1 METKKKQFNWYAI
14 WSQGVNTH
22 EFVFASNIE
31 EARTKFKTYPQYAEL
46 YKKYKKGYKLKRVYM
61 TGDKA

>member
-46 YKKYKKGYKLKRVYM
+46 YKKYKK
-61 TGDKA
+61 DIN